1 MAAGCTSRQDEVTYS
16 DTLSLS
22 LHVSLC
28 LAMAAALG
36 QFLDKVPSAMFEASV
51 PGVKTYT
58 PVSRAAC
65 WLIKFAEYSLAGIFC
80 GVVGQGIAN
89 GMMQLK

>member
-1 MAAGCTSRQDEVTYS
+1 MGAAI
-16 DTLSLS
+16 
-22 LHVSLC
+22 
-28 LAMAAALG
+28 G
-36 QFLDKVPSAMFEASV
+36 QFLNKVPSAMFEASV

-65 WLIKFAEYSLAGIFC
+65 WLVKFAEYSLAGIFC